1 MDDEAIKGVAVVF
14 RSEYESTRRTA
25 TRMVT
30 LYSESDLS
38 EYWEL
43 ENKQTSSEISS
54 ARSFQIRVPIVLILS
69 AAKKSRRIC

>member
-1 MDDEAIKGVAVVF
+1 MERATQGGPMDILTEQWIQ
-14 RSEYESTRRTA
+14 RHQA

-30 LYSESDLS
+30 LYSESDLG

-54 ARSFQIRVPIVLILS
+54 ARSIQIRVAIVLILS